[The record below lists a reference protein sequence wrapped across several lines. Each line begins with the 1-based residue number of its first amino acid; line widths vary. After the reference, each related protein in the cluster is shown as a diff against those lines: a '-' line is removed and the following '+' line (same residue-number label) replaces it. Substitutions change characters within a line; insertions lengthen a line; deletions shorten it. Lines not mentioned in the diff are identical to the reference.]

1 MQKIYSVC
9 DIHSPKQIQEMSL
22 EELNHLAK
30 EIRNFLIES
39 ISKTGG
45 HLSSNLGIVEV
56 TLAMHYVFRCPEDKL
71 IFDVGHQCY
80 VHNICTGRASQFPTL
95 RQKG

>member
-30 EIRNFLIES
+30 EIRTFLIES

-56 TLAMHYVFRCPEDKL
+56 TLAMHGSL
-71 IFDVGHQCY
+71 
-80 VHNICTGRASQFPTL
+80 TL
-95 RQKG
+95 PKIIDFHISPLNGLFLLLF

>member
-30 EIRNFLIES
+30 EIRTFLIES
-39 ISKTGG
+39 GNCRSDAGHALCIS
-45 HLSSNLGIVEV
+45 LP
-56 TLAMHYVFRCPEDKL
+56 R
-71 IFDVGHQCY
+71 
-80 VHNICTGRASQFPTL
+80 R
-95 RQKG
+95 

>member
-30 EIRNFLIES
+30 EIRTFLIES
-39 ISKTGG
+39 IWSPK
-45 HLSSNLGIVEV
+45 
-56 TLAMHYVFRCPEDKL
+56 
-71 IFDVGHQCY
+71 
-80 VHNICTGRASQFPTL
+80 
-95 RQKG
+95 